1 MAPLQVEPAQSFQ
14 SSYASRLR
22 QYSNSLAA
30 PILVTQAIP
39 TGRTTKR
46 GTIVINYAD
55 DAYDED
61 DFEDSEGAGRRLTGL
76 RSRPLELE
84 KKELQ
89 HDKLGKEIHEPVEV
103 QAIFRPWMADT
114 MRSRKAPYVLS
125 NILNPPRWWPDLMCL
140 SDRTVQ
146 GAHAQAQFPLT
157 LIPIRIEHE
166 IPAHQQDTPFP
177 LPPQTRA
184 GELGSIL
191 ASPAFRRP
199 EQSPGYKIR
208 DVFLWNL
215 HEALSTP
222 EDFAVAF
229 VQDLDLP
236 NPGAAISE
244 ISRQIRSQLEDYAGV
259 ALHPLF
265 HASPNAQEVAARAA
279 RNILTQ
285 KALQNEQSRIGTPRP
300 VSGHGTPMRESATPM
315 VNTPIPDTPQLAQ
328 TWNGAQ
334 VTAEATPLP
343 DVIDLDT
350 HEDETDTFLNL
361 DDTYRC
367 IITLSVYH
375 SSRLYQDKF
384 EWSLLHPPGAA
395 EAFAKQTCADMGLNG
410 EWVLAITHAIYE
422 AVLRLKKE
430 TCEGGNMM
438 TVGGVWGQGEI
449 DNQAVR
455 AEAGAGWRYDD
466 RDFGAEWEPRLEA
479 LGSEEIEEREKNRER
494 QLRRLRRET
503 ARFTST
509 AGITPTAR
517 EQEAQVRGSYFD
529 MPGLGGGEDTPMMGR
544 GERNRKKR
552 KLRSPSP
559 SAKASTPAEPADA
572 GWGGEANKLQE
583 HERHY
588 WRCSHCMVWGTA
600 VWAVR
605 NGPKGPRVSCNPVIR
620 ARRCECANI
629 HGRHYAIIVACC
641 MSAIKS
647 SRRGQGSCTR
657 IDRRCQWVP
666 GDTLIKKVLQYGSI
680 HHDLALLMQTKQRFE
695 FV

>member
-1 MAPLQVEPAQSFQ
+1 MAPIQAEPAQSFQ
-14 SSYASRLR
+14 SSYAPRLR

-46 GTIVINYAD
+46 GTTVINYAD
-55 DAYDED
+55 DVYDED
-61 DFEDSEGAGRRLTGL
+61 DFEDSEGVGRRLTGL
-76 RSRPLELE
+76 RSRPQELD
-84 KKELQ
+84 KKDQQ
-89 HDKLGKEIHEPVEV
+89 HDKLGKEIREPTEV

-114 MRSRKAPYVLS
+114 MRSRKAPYVPV
-125 NILNPPRWWPDLMCL
+125 NIFNPPRWWPDLMCL
-140 SDRTVQ
+140 SDRTLQ

-157 LIPIRIEHE
+157 LIPIRIEYE
-166 IPAHQQDTPFP
+166 IPPHQQDTPFP
-177 LPPQTRA
+177 LPPQQRA
-184 GELGSIL
+184 IEMGNTL

-208 DVFLWNL
+208 DIFMWNL

-236 NPGAAISE
+236 NPSAAVAE
-244 ISRQIRSQLEDYAGV
+244 ISKQIRSQLEDYAGV

-265 HASPNAQEVAARAA
+265 HAQPIAQEVAARATGNVLA
-279 RNILTQ
+279 Q
-285 KALQNEQSRIGTPRP
+285 KVLQNGPSRIGTPRP
-300 VSGHGTPMRESATPM
+300 ASGRGTPMRENDTPR
-315 VNTPIPDTPQLAQ
+315 VSTPAADTPQPVQ
-328 TWNGAQ
+328 MSNGAQ

-343 DVIDLDT
+343 EIIDLDT
-350 HEDETDTFLNL
+350 QDQQDVFLNL

-367 IITLSVYH
+367 IITLSIYH

-422 AVLRLKKE
+422 AVLKLKKE

-438 TVGGVWGQGEI
+438 TVGGIWGQGEI

-455 AEAGAGWRYDD
+455 AEVGAGWRYDD
-466 RDFGAEWEPRLEA
+466 RDFGAEWEPKLEA
-479 LGSEEIEEREKNRER
+479 LSKEEIEKREGDRER

-509 AGITPTAR
+509 AGITPSAR
-517 EQEAQVRGSYFD
+517 EQEAQSRGSYFD
-529 MPGLGGGEDTPMMGR
+529 MPGFGGGEDTPMMGR

-559 SAKASTPAEPADA
+559 SAKTSTPAEPTDA

-583 HERHY
+583 HERY
-588 WRCSHCMVWGTA
+588 QWRCSHCLVWGTA

-605 NGPKGPRVSCNPVIR
+605 NGPKGPRVSCATAASTGEKLLTTIVDFMQQLWSIVR
-620 ARRCECANI
+620 ARQAVT
-629 HGRHYAIIVACC
+629 GLV
-641 MSAIKS
+641 K
-647 SRRGQGSCTR
+647 GLT
-657 IDRRCQWVP
+657 
-666 GDTLIKKVLQYGSI
+666 
-680 HHDLALLMQTKQRFE
+680 
-695 FV
+695 

>member
-1 MAPLQVEPAQSFQ
+1 MAPIQAEPAQSFQ
-14 SSYASRLR
+14 SSYAPRLR

-46 GTIVINYAD
+46 GTTVINYAD
-55 DAYDED
+55 DVYDED
-61 DFEDSEGAGRRLTGL
+61 DFEDSEGVGRRLTGL
-76 RSRPLELE
+76 RSRPQELD
-84 KKELQ
+84 KKDQQ
-89 HDKLGKEIHEPVEV
+89 HDKLGKEIREPTEV

-114 MRSRKAPYVLS
+114 MRSRKAPYVPV
-125 NILNPPRWWPDLMCL
+125 NIFNPPRWWPDLMCL
-140 SDRTVQ
+140 SDRTLQ

-157 LIPIRIEHE
+157 LIPIRIEYE
-166 IPAHQQDTPFP
+166 IPPHQQDTPFP
-177 LPPQTRA
+177 LPPQQRA
-184 GELGSIL
+184 IEMGNTL

-208 DVFLWNL
+208 DIFMWNL

-236 NPGAAISE
+236 NPSAAVAE
-244 ISRQIRSQLEDYAGV
+244 ISKQIRSQLEDYAGV

-265 HASPNAQEVAARAA
+265 HAQPIAQEVAARATGNVLA
-279 RNILTQ
+279 Q
-285 KALQNEQSRIGTPRP
+285 KVLQNGPSRIGTPRP
-300 VSGHGTPMRESATPM
+300 ASGRGTPMRENDTPR
-315 VNTPIPDTPQLAQ
+315 VSTPAADTPQPVQ
-328 TWNGAQ
+328 MSNGAQ

-343 DVIDLDT
+343 EIIDLDT
-350 HEDETDTFLNL
+350 QDQQDVFLNL

-367 IITLSVYH
+367 IITLSIYH

-422 AVLRLKKE
+422 AVLKLKKE

-438 TVGGVWGQGEI
+438 TVGGIWGQGEI

-455 AEAGAGWRYDD
+455 AEVGAGWRYDD
-466 RDFGAEWEPRLEA
+466 RDFGAEWEPKLEA
-479 LGSEEIEEREKNRER
+479 LSKEEIEKREGDRER

-509 AGITPTAR
+509 AGITPSAR
-517 EQEAQVRGSYFD
+517 EQEAQSRGSYFD
-529 MPGLGGGEDTPMMGR
+529 MPGFGGGEDTPMMGR

-559 SAKASTPAEPADA
+559 SAKTSTPAEPTDA

-583 HERHY
+583 HERY
-588 WRCSHCMVWGTA
+588 QWRCSHCLVWGTA

-605 NGPKGPRVSCNPVIR
+605 NGPKGPRTLCNNCGLLYERDKQLPAWSKDLHKNRPKIPMG
-620 ARRCECANI
+620 
-629 HGRHYAIIVACC
+629 GR
-641 MSAIKS
+641 
-647 SRRGQGSCTR
+647 
-657 IDRRCQWVP
+657 
-666 GDTLIKKVLQYGSI
+666 
-680 HHDLALLMQTKQRFE
+680 
-695 FV
+695 